1 MMVHTDNKVPFV
13 NLTDPPYDTYHK
25 VINVF
30 PSLSLVVSA
39 QSIQHK
45 NEISNSVYHVH
56 HPIPMQQQAKN
67 QAPDDWY
74 HNLIVVITN
83 DVTIVLSNIKSFSS
97 IR

>member
-1 MMVHTDNKVPFV
+1 MVHTDNKVHFI
-13 NLTDPPYDTYHK
+13 NLTDPPYDTFHK
-25 VINVF
+25 VIDVF
-30 PSLSLVVSA
+30 PSLSLVISA
-39 QSIQHK
+39 QSIQH
-45 NEISNSVYHVH
+45 NEISNSVYHV

-67 QAPDDWY
+67 QAPDDWH